1 MNNRTSRFSSLEIS
15 PFLFVPA
22 EVPKL
27 DAPGTEP
34 RYIPVGAGTAL
45 VVGLAVDLRVVGFV
59 GNYRKP
65 VELAVDALQGQ
76 FPVDLPSELGLSA
89 NTAGIR
95 QNIGSIQD
103 FIEPGL
109 HQEPGLAVGRLHLIP
124 GKYTVDIDPVGQCV
138 GHGRTSLVL
147 DAVNDGVLDEIRV
160 PVADAVFE
168 NDAVCVDVFDFTR
181 VVVMIAP
188 AHVLWQDMNRDGLA
202 LFEDAAKVILPDDV
216 IDIAGVQVHVVDR
229 VGAGFHRVHHTGLEL
244 TDMLQPA
251 EYLVPAVRGQLPGV
265 DARVGRD
272 FRGQRLNHV
281 LAEDR
286 SLGKLDGA
294 GVDAFQITG
303 RHEAQDG
310 GHGREQEELVDR
322 TGAVG
327 QDDRGDRTGLNQFHG
342 FFPVSA
348 VHVPN
353 LVVVQG
359 RPRGPEVG
367 QTVFQFVQ
375 LDGNGRVQL
384 KMSGC
389 DIPAEASCHGEPV
402 VVAGEHDQIGK
413 QAGLERGDRHGFS
426 PLFSDSVQDV
436 CEAEALTGV
445 VDPFDVREAELGQ
458 DPGKPFPVVIQT
470 FLFGQFAKCVQIGLE
485 RR

>member
-1 MNNRTSRFSSLEIS
+1 M
-15 PFLFVPA
+15 
-22 EVPKL
+22 
-27 DAPGTEP
+27 
-34 RYIPVGAGTAL
+34 
-45 VVGLAVDLRVVGFV
+45 GLAVDLRVVGFV
-59 GNYRKP
+59 GNHRKP

-76 FPVDLPSELGLSA
+76 STVVLPSELGLSA
-89 NTAGIR
+89 DTAGVR
-95 QNIGSIQD
+95 QNIGPVSD
-103 FIEPGL
+103 LIEPGL

-147 DAVNDGVLDEIRV
+147 DAVNDGVLDEISV
-160 PVADAVFE
+160 PVADAALE

-202 LFEDAAKVILPDDV
+202 LFEDAAKVILPDDM

-272 FRGQRLNHV
+272 FLSQRLNHV

-286 SLGKLDGA
+286 PLGKLDGA

-310 GHGREQEELVDR
+310 GHGHEQAELVDR

-327 QDDRGDRTGLNQFHG
+327 QDDRGDRTGFNQLHG
-342 FFPVSA
+342 FFPVGA
-348 VHVPN
+348 VHVTN
-353 LVVVQG
+353 LVVIQG
-359 RPRGPEVG
+359 RPWGPEVR
-367 QTVFQFVQ
+367 QTVFQLVQ
-375 LDGNGRVQL
+375 LDGDGRVQL
-384 KMSGC
+384 KMLGL
-389 DIPAEASCHGEPV
+389 DIPAEASGHCEPV

-413 QAGLERGDRHGFS
+413 QAGLECRGRHGFS
-426 PLFSDSVQDV
+426 PLF
-436 CEAEALTGV
+436 
-445 VDPFDVREAELGQ
+445 
-458 DPGKPFPVVIQT
+458 
-470 FLFGQFAKCVQIGLE
+470 
-485 RR
+485 